1 MKTFP
6 LILVVLLVSVAGQ
19 AQPTVPPSLQPP
31 PLPLQPLPPAALP
44 ARLPGAPPPAA
55 APAREHVNYLIRVEW
70 QEPKGE
76 PKSLEVLT
84 TDGHFNLN
92 TIQKTSVKINN
103 NEIPTTLTFSGTLTP
118 LDDEKGRLQLFLG
131 RTVPYVTSTSGS
143 GPNAMS
149 SYQQLNVGLD
159 STFMVRFGK
168 AAVVQNDESGQIS
181 VLVKRLEI

>member
-1 MKTFP
+1 MKTYP
-6 LILVVLLVSVAGQ
+6 LILVALLVAMTCQS
-19 AQPTVPPSLQPP
+19 QPP
-31 PLPLQPLPPAALP
+31 YQERLQPLPPRSPGLP
-44 ARLPGAPPPAA
+44 PPGMPPGEPPAA
-55 APAREHVNYLIRVEW
+55 APARERVNYLIRVEW
-70 QEPKGE
+70 QEPKGDAR
-76 PKSLEVLT
+76 SLEVLT

-92 TIQKTSVKINN
+92 TIQKASVKINN
-103 NEIPTTLTFSGTLTP
+103 NDIPTTLTFSGTLTP

-181 VLVKRLEI
+181 VLVKRVEI